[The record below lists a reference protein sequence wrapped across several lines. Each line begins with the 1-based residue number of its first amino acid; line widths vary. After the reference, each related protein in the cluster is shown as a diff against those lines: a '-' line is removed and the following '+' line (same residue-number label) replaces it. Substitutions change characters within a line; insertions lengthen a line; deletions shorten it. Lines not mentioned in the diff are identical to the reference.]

1 KAVANWVQSD
11 FLARVKAER
20 TTPDKAPVTS
30 VMLAELAGLVSSGK
44 VSGKAAKDLFAKAWE
59 TGRNPGT
66 LVAELGLAQVSDE
79 SSVSVWVDEAIAE
92 NAKAAADVR
101 AGKEAAVGALV
112 GAVMKRSR
120 GKANP
125 ALVNKLIKEKLAV

>member
-1 KAVANWVQSD
+1 
-11 FLARVKAER
+11 
-20 TTPDKAPVTS
+20 
-30 VMLAELAGLVSSGK
+30 MLAELAGLVSSGK
-44 VSGKAAKDLFAKAWE
+44 LTGKAAKDVFAKAWE

-66 LVAELGLAQVSDE
+66 LVSELGLAQVSDE

-101 AGKEAAVGALV
+101 AGKEAAVGSLV

-125 ALVNKLIKEKLAV
+125 ALVNKLIKEKLAS